1 MIGKN
6 NVGGSSKEVFPISI
20 SITTA
25 PTKTSYKAGETFS
38 SSGMVIK
45 ATFSDDSVREITSEC
60 TFSPSTKL
68 YENNTEITVSWI
80 YNGLSAPLTY
90 TTTQAI
96 TVTRVLSSIAITT
109 KPTTTYKINS
119 TFSTSGMV
127 ITATFTSGN
136 TAVVTGWSTSPANGA
151 TLTASTSTTLTVSYT
166 ENGVT
171 KTTSTTL
178 TINYNKYTVK
188 IDTSNSNPS
197 SCCTYA
203 DDAAGMTKG
212 SSAWD
217 DIFGYKPCVMYNGS
231 VQGYLNPSNFAYY
244 TSGSSAPITTV
255 GYDVMIEFPRRG
267 LNIST
272 SGNII
277 TITLTDNPNDSSFG
291 YYAHKRGSTSK
302 NYFYYGA
309 YAAYISRSKVYSS
322 SDKTPTRSTTLTN
335 FISYAQSRGSG
346 YEIIGFYQW
355 TYILALYVLKYGNL
369 NSQAALGQGYTG
381 GSSAQTTGVCNTKGM
396 NYGNTSSSTDRVK
409 LFGIEDMWGNIWQW
423 MCGLY
428 CVGSTCYTTTNN
440 FGTNTSSSYWENT
453 SISTPT
459 YNNSGYITKIQ
470 GTTLG
475 GFIPQGFS
483 GSTTTYFSDYGLLH
497 FGYFPNVGGHWN
509 DGAYAGVFCCYVPY
523 SVSASDSRIGS
534 RLMYL

>member
-1 MIGKN
+1 MAYFQCIN
-6 NVGGSSKEVFPISI
+6 GGEPKIPSGITVSTPPDKTTYKEG
-20 SITTA
+20 A
-25 PTKTSYKAGETFS
+25 ALELAGMTI
-38 SSGMVIK
+38 M
-45 ATFSDDSVREITSEC
+45 ATYQNGDTEDITSQC
-60 TFSPSTKL
+60 TFSPAEGAALTAKDLSI
-68 YENNTEITVSWI
+68 NVSWNWKGKGVYKTS
-80 YNGLSAPLTY
+80 YN
-90 TTTQAI
+90 I
-96 TVTRVLSSIAITT
+96 TILPS
-109 KPTTTYKINS
+109 
-119 TFSTSGMV
+119 
-127 ITATFTSGN
+127 
-136 TAVVTGWSTSPANGA
+136 
-151 TLTASTSTTLTVSYT
+151 
-166 ENGVT
+166 
-171 KTTSTTL
+171 
-178 TINYNKYTVK
+178 TINVYTVQ
-188 IDTSNSNPS
+188 IDQSNSNPET
-197 SCCTYA
+197 CCTYA

-212 SSAWD
+212 SSEWD
-217 DIFGYKPCVMYNGS
+217 TIFGYRPCIMKDGV
-231 VQGYLNPSNFAYY
+231 VVGYLNPDNFAQYED
-244 TSGSSAPITTV
+244 GSAAPIEEE

-272 SGNII
+272 SGDIV
-277 TITLTDNPNDSSFG
+277 TISLTNETDSENFG

-309 YAAYISRSKVYSS
+309 YAAYISSSKVYSS
-322 SDKTPTRSTTLTN
+322 SGKTPTRSTSLTN

-428 CVGSTCYTTTNN
+428 CAGNTCYTTTNN

-459 YNNSGYITKIQ
+459 YGTDGYITKIQ

-483 GSTTTYFSDYGLLH
+483 GSSTTYFSDYGRLYS
-497 FGYFPNVGGHWN
+497 GYFPYVGGRWN
-509 DGAYAGVFCCYVPY
+509 NGTGAGVFYCRVDG
-523 SVSASDSRIGS
+523 SASDSYSYIGS